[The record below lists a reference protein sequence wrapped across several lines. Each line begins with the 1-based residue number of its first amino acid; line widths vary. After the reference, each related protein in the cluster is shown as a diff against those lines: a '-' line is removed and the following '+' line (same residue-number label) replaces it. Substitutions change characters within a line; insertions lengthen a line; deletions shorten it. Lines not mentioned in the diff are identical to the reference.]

1 MNSRN
6 LLNTLAVW
14 RQRLLLRT
22 SPTFELSQIGNAV
35 PHLIESLIQ
44 QKGVP
49 LLAQLGGLLT
59 EPSLHANTLRL
70 EVLAHLVPAPRFVPP
85 EDIAFSCLGLAMPP
99 SVATIER
106 EVYGMKPCT
115 TFLNNL
121 VDGLWRRIRA
131 NLFEIDRTSIVVRAL
146 EKLEALDR
154 DRNQWQRTAQALLAT
169 HQNQEDILRVA
180 TKREFD
186 RNRAGIVYRVLIE
199 MAVCTCPQS
208 RGRVVSEADLDSLS
222 ADIRILI
229 DSAYQSD
236 AIRHELGEAR
246 IILSPSGDVRTDRD
260 FSRKV
265 VEPYLRGFCSAQFR
279 EAAARYERLF
289 EEPINYDDST
299 SPEQL
304 IDAELVEA
312 FREEYGISFNEF
324 VDAIVTIQQFAVER
338 REVVVRCRES
348 EIRDY
353 LVERGVM
360 SQDAAWRF
368 IERFTLPQRA

>member
-1 MNSRN
+1 MAVSPFFISRVS
-6 LLNTLAVW
+6 AQWVW
-14 RQRLLLRT
+14 SPTRIHRLLPISTPFGYT
-22 SPTFELSQIGNAV
+22 S
-35 PHLIESLIQ
+35 
-44 QKGVP
+44 
-49 LLAQLGGLLT
+49 
-59 EPSLHANTLRL
+59 
-70 EVLAHLVPAPRFVPP
+70 
-85 EDIAFSCLGLAMPP
+85 
-99 SVATIER
+99 
-106 EVYGMKPCT
+106 
-115 TFLNNL
+115 
-121 VDGLWRRIRA
+121 
-131 NLFEIDRTSIVVRAL
+131 
-146 EKLEALDR
+146 
-154 DRNQWQRTAQALLAT
+154 
-169 HQNQEDILRVA
+169 
-180 TKREFD
+180 
-186 RNRAGIVYRVLIE
+186 
-199 MAVCTCPQS
+199 
-208 RGRVVSEADLDSLS
+208 
-222 ADIRILI
+222 IRILI